1 MDNIMARI
9 KLAAAVNDEAVL
21 ENNLLASDDIKSGA
35 LSLQCYR
42 GYKTAASAYNQA
54 ISDLGDNCDWI
65 GFVHQD
71 VYLPNGFLE
80 NLSTQLD
87 NLISQDDSAA
97 IVGFFGAISKD
108 KMAGR
113 VWCSANSSQFM
124 GGLSTPAP
132 IDILDEYFILMKTD
146 KALSFDT
153 DLPGFHLFGTD
164 ICLEAKSRNLSCWVI
179 DVPVVHNSR
188 RVVTLDKYYRQAWLY
203 LRKKWAQNLPIHNL
217 VCPITHSKFTLWKR
231 YLQIRRRNKF
241 RNERGEMLDN
251 PAKKASELGYQ

>member
-42 GYKTAASAYNQA
+42 GYKTAASVYNQA
-54 ISDLGDNCDWI
+54 ISDLGDHCDWI

-87 NLISQDDSAA
+87 NLISQDDSTA
-97 IVGFFGAISKD
+97 IVGFFGAISKH
-108 KMAGR
+108 KTAGR
-113 VWCSANSSQFM
+113 VWCSANSSQFT
-124 GGLSTPAP
+124 GVLTTPAP

-146 KALSFDT
+146 KGLAFDT

-164 ICLEAKSRNLSCWVI
+164 ICLEAKSRNYSCWVI

-188 RVVTLDKYYRQAWLY
+188 RVVTLDRYYRQAWLY
-203 LRKKWAQNLPIHNL
+203 LRKKWAQNLPIYNL
-217 VCPITHSKFTLWKR
+217 VCPITHSKYTLWRR
-231 YLQIRRRNKF
+231 YLQIRRKNNF
-241 RNERGEMLDN
+241 RNERGEMLDD